1 MTKWKRLR
9 RRKERKRT
17 EELRGSKA
25 EEKPEEQTFR
35 LKQERERVEFEK
47 QLALTESEKTSG
59 NIQYSQETEK
69 LDNTKNSKPTTILAQ
84 IPRYAYLLAIFAL
97 LSGVFFPLITPG
109 IPFDHVIQ
117 GVATL
122 FLGLAGGILLFKAT
136 TSDNRRGILI
146 AIGFALITICLVLVY
161 HIKETFT
168 SLYF

>member
-9 RRKERKRT
+9 KLREKKRF
-17 EELRGSKA
+17 EAEVLRPKA
-25 EEKPEEQTFR
+25 EGEEVKQTEPEKISENIQQS
-35 LKQERERVEFEK
+35 QEIEK
-47 QLALTESEKTSG
+47 LESTKTS
-59 NIQYSQETEK
+59 
-69 LDNTKNSKPTTILAQ
+69 NTTTILAQ

-146 AIGFALITICLVLVY
+146 AIGFALIAICLVLIY
-161 HIKETFT
+161 HIQETFS

>member
-9 RRKERKRT
+9 KLREKKRFEEEGLRPKSEGEEVKQT
-17 EELRGSKA
+17 EPEKISK
-25 EEKPEEQTFR
+25 
-35 LKQERERVEFEK
+35 
-47 QLALTESEKTSG
+47 
-59 NIQYSQETEK
+59 NIQQSRETEK
-69 LDNTKNSKPTTILAQ
+69 LGSTKTSKPTTILAQ

-117 GVATL
+117 GVAIL
-122 FLGLAGGILLFKAT
+122 FLGLVGGILLFKAT

-146 AIGFALITICLVLVY
+146 AIGFALIAICLVLIY
-161 HIKETFT
+161 HMQESFS